1 MENTIKNMGLILEE
15 MKKGLQED
23 NTQSVKTLADTY
35 LSQFSKLKNIIHDN
49 DVKNVTMKHARKLY
63 VHRELLEGIV
73 KDCDNKMEE
82 YLTKGRHKDSHR
94 LAITLEKVYKVIR
107 DINYYFP
114 SPKIDIEKEFP
125 VEPRIQELLDKSIE
139 TGTLVTFYNEEHK
152 GGGKTTALIKKAY
165 ELDAVLLV
173 GSETQSRLVNDLAKS
188 MGLSIT
194 VASVVREISLV
205 QIKRQLEAR
214 GYLLDEPVDLKSLPN
229 LKKYKM
235 LGGFMRI
242 MI

>member
-63 VHRELLEGIV
+63 AHRELLEGIV

-139 TGTLVTFYNEEHK
+139 TGTLVTFYNESDRYK
-152 GGGKTTALIKKAY
+152 DKVVALIRKAD
-165 ELDAVLLV
+165 ELGAVIVAGL
-173 GSETQSRLVNDLAKS
+173 SFNERYIKELANE
-188 MGLSIT
+188 MGLSIAT
-194 VASVVREISLV
+194 ANSRSKPHV
-205 QIKRQLEAR
+205 QSQRQLELN
-214 GYLLDEPVDLKSLPN
+214 GYLVEETFDIRSISKFKD
-229 LKKYKM
+229 YKL
-235 LGGFMRI
+235 LGGFI
-242 MI
+242 QAAA